1 VFSQKTYFVAM
12 KEDISPQTSIVQVS
26 AADGDFGLN
35 GLIRYTLEGGSSAN
49 GTFLVD
55 ASLGIV
61 RTNLPLDRELY
72 ASYEVIVVA
81 VDRGTPPM
89 SASVTVSVKVLGML
103 SYYPYIVE
111 LWKQLWKIGRIYKFI
126 LWLVFN

>member
-1 VFSQKTYFVAM
+1 M